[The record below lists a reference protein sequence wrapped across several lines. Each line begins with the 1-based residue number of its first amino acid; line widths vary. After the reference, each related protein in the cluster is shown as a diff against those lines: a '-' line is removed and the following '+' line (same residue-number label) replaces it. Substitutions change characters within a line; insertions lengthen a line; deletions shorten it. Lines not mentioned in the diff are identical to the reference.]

1 MKTFHKINI
10 SICVLFFA
18 FLLTSCLQKQES
30 IGNAGHTFVKLNPTV
45 YNMLAFDAK
54 AVPQTGLLFEV
65 RRDVPNSIDLKTTT
79 QVVVKYDADTAILKK
94 YNAANETEFIPLPPE
109 LGTVSPAIT
118 AGTITVD
125 FAANDIGKA
134 IIINVPN
141 AANFDFSMHYALAF
155 TIQSVSGTGSL
166 SAADNDTIVCEVL
179 AKNKWDGIYTADGT
193 FTDYINGAAWAGIYP
208 KVVQLQTV
216 GANRCTKYDADYATY
231 GYVFE
236 VVGSG
241 ASSFGAFTPAFI
253 FDADNNVD
261 VVNTSVDSP
270 ARGRS
275 AVLYTGDGA
284 INKYFDADKSM
295 DVAYYLKQLNVSP
308 QLRTLMMEHYTFK
321 GPR

>member
-45 YNMLAFDAK
+45 YNMLPFDAK
-54 AVPQTGLLFEV
+54 ATPQSGLLFEV

-79 QVVVKYDADTAILKK
+79 TVVLKYDADTVILNK
-94 YNAANETEFIPLPPE
+94 YNAANETEFIPLPPA

-118 AGTITVD
+118 AGTITVE
-125 FAANDIGKA
+125 FASGDIGKP
-134 IIINVPN
+134 IMINVP
-141 AANFDFSMHYALAF
+141 AASNFDFSKHYALAF
-155 TIQSVSGTGSL
+155 TIQSVSGTGTL

-179 AKNKWDGIYTADGT
+179 AKNKWDGIYTVTGT
-193 FTDYINGAAWAGIYP
+193 FVDYINGAAWEGYYP
-208 KVVQLQTV
+208 KTVQLQTI
-216 GANRCTKYDADYATY
+216 GADKCAKYDADFGLY
-231 GYVFE
+231 GYIFE

-241 ASSFGAFTPAFI
+241 ESQFGAFTPAFT
-253 FDADNNVD
+253 FDADNNVG
-261 VVNTSVDSP
+261 VYNTSVDSP

-284 INKYFDADKSM
+284 INKYFDATKSM

-308 QLRTLMMEHYTFK
+308 QLRTLITEHYAFK